1 MCTIFGSIVY
11 HNISCYCVFVLGLTI
26 SYVWYFL
33 LICSVYCCSILAIG
47 NCLFVSLAV
56 LIVANHISHHHFYS
70 ATILIQRQVNSKF
83 ISNHDSNWKVKQPF
97 WHLHTLCQYSCILQ
111 DTKYGQKASY
121 LPYYY
126 YQRIGSSPD
135 PITQVPKQCPQC
147 IFLTLQ
153 HTIID
158 DMTLMQWK
166 VKKECYQRWM

>member
-1 MCTIFGSIVY
+1 MYLFW
-11 HNISCYCVFVLGLTI
+11 
-26 SYVWYFL
+26 VWQYRMYDIFL

-83 ISNHDSNWKVKQPF
+83 ISNHDSNWKVKQPV
-97 WHLHTLCQYSCILQ
+97 WHLHTLCQFSCILQ
-111 DTKYGQKASY
+111 DTIYGQKASY

-166 VKKECYQRWM
+166 VKQEYNQRWM

>member
-1 MCTIFGSIVY
+1 MHQFWKNCISQYLLLLCICFGFDNIVCMIF
-11 HNISCYCVFVLGLTI
+11 
-26 SYVWYFL
+26 FL

-83 ISNHDSNWKVKQPF
+83 ISNHDSNWKVKQPV
-97 WHLHTLCQYSCILQ
+97 WHLHTLCQFSCIFRTLNM
-111 DTKYGQKASY
+111 DRKLAIFLITIINISDH
-121 LPYYY
+121 
-126 YQRIGSSPD
+126 SSD

-147 IFLTLQ
+147 IFPTLRC
-153 HTIID
+153 TIND

-166 VKKECYQRWM
+166 VKQEYYQRWM